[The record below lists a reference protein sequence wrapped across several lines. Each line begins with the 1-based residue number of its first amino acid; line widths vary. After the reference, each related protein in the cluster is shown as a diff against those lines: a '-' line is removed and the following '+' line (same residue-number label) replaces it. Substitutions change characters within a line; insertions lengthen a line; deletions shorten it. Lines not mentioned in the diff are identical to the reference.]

1 MIRSGRGLTLFLHRS
16 EMNRYPG
23 DHEGRPYGWVLVVL
37 VPDYWW
43 NLLLS

>member
-1 MIRSGRGLTLFLHRS
+1 MIRRGRDLTLFLHRS

-23 DHEGRPYGWVLVVL
+23 DHEGRPYGWGWVL